1 MMAEQR
7 KARPV
12 SGEIMAA
19 DARDTFAQPIAVD
32 SADIVDA
39 DFEVIEPSHTRNES
53 ADDPPAF
60 PGSAASAGGMEMLRA
75 TRARREPSPVRG
87 GPIFWL
93 AGISLAAM
101 AFWVSGGHAVVRAAA
116 FPLAWQASS
125 LRIAEVTSRVD
136 SSGRRPVLLVDGA
149 AFNDGKAAAPLP
161 PIDIAVAANDG
172 KILRYRLGKGAD
184 PVAPGARW
192 AFSSRLEVPMNGIKT
207 VTVAFSE

>member
-1 MMAEQR
+1 MAEQR

-32 SADIVDA
+32 STDIVDA
-39 DFEVIEPSHTRNES
+39 DFEVVERSHARNES
-53 ADDPPAF
+53 IDDQPAF

-75 TRARREPSPVRG
+75 TRAARDSSSARG
-87 GPIFWL
+87 GPVFWI

-101 AFWVSGGHAVVRAAA
+101 AFWVSGGHAVVRGAAL
-116 FPLAWQASS
+116 PLTWQGSS
-125 LRIAEVTSRVD
+125 LRIAEVMSRVD
-136 SSGRRPVLLVDGA
+136 SSGRRPVLLIDGA

-172 KILRYRLGKGAD
+172 KILRYRLGTGAD

-192 AFSSRLEVPMNGIKT
+192 DFSSRLEVPMNGIRT

>member
-1 MMAEQR
+1 MAEQR

-32 SADIVDA
+32 LPDIVDA
-39 DFEVIEPSHTRNES
+39 DFEVIATSHARAES
-53 ADDPPAF
+53 AEAQQAF
-60 PGSAASAGGMEMLRA
+60 AGPAASAGGMEMLRA
-75 TRARREPSPVRG
+75 TRAGRHASPVRG
-87 GPIFWL
+87 SPVFWL

-116 FPLAWQASS
+116 FPLAWQAPS
-125 LRIAEVTSRVD
+125 LRIGEVASRVD
-136 SSGRRPVLLVDGA
+136 SSGSRPVLLVDGA
-149 AFNDGKAAAPLP
+149 AFNDGRTAAQIP
-161 PIDIAVAANDG
+161 PIDIAVAGNDG
-172 KILRYRLGKGAD
+172 KILRYRLGTGAD